1 VVSSTSTGAGGR
13 ASSCGDAAP
22 AGDAGCG
29 GMAHGADGG
38 RQQVVVGGGCGWLRG
53 AGRSCCPWERGSVRS
68 SLPGG
73 EVESGQARLEPW
85 RAGVVQRPKRLEGDE
100 AAASNLRFQG
110 VVHERGDC
118 VTWRGGAG
126 QVAAFSTFMSVFGC
140 VRRGV
145 SMNICAPAFRAD
157 AALPRCAAAA
167 GADSTLY
174 SHVARDSAERDSS
187 ARRRQIH
194 HHRPWTVG
202 RGPIAAEEN
211 SARAANGGTSRQAR
225 PAIRTSVSAS
235 TPRRRV

>member
-1 VVSSTSTGAGGR
+1 MQRATVGRLQTHVARARVKQDSTGARRVARRLGAAALVAQAACGASTRRGTPAYSGAPCMSASMSVHDTLPSDCMAVCGEGGADGRADGSGLDRAASRRGVVSSTSTGAGGR

-85 RAGVVQRPKRLEGDE
+85 RAGVVQRSKRLERDE

-126 QVAAFSTFMSVFGC
+126 
-140 VRRGV
+140 
-145 SMNICAPAFRAD
+145 
-157 AALPRCAAAA
+157 
-167 GADSTLY
+167 
-174 SHVARDSAERDSS
+174 
-187 ARRRQIH
+187 
-194 HHRPWTVG
+194 
-202 RGPIAAEEN
+202 
-211 SARAANGGTSRQAR
+211 
-225 PAIRTSVSAS
+225 
-235 TPRRRV
+235 